1 METKSKNLNGVKTKK
16 ETQKKLSKAGQ
27 WMQKH
32 KGGIGIVTDWKA
44 VNK

>member
-27 WMQKH
+27 WMQKN